1 MTNGHSSWVNFIW
14 STTENALKRISW
26 SFIVFHTLLYIDTAQ
41 ADELVVAL
49 SNIPPWSIT
58 KEGSCEGIN
67 IEVLKIFSSKLG
79 IQFKYVIC
87 PWKRCL
93 AMMENGEAD
102 LMGTLLKSPD
112 REIYM
117 HYIEPPYWEKSRKVF
132 FLQKGKTH
140 LLKKH
145 ADLHDLTIGALR
157 GAKYFPAFD
166 NDPKI
171 VKYEV
176 AKPIQMLR
184 MLEKG
189 RIDAFIGAQLPMEYR
204 LLKYPEFEGKF
215 EKATYMH
222 ETKSSV
228 YMAISKKSKFADRM
242 PCFNKVMK
250 QLVLDGEVV
259 KIIDDLFSMKR
270 K

>member
-1 MTNGHSSWVNFIW
+1 MTNGHSSWINVIW
-14 STTENALKRISW
+14 SSTKFALKRILW
-26 SFIVFHTLLYIDTAQ
+26 SFIVFGALLCIDTAQ
-41 ADELVVAL
+41 AEELVVAL
-49 SNIPPWSIT
+49 SNIPPWSIA
-58 KEGSCEGIN
+58 KEGTCEGIN
-67 IEVLKIFSSKLG
+67 IEILEIFSRKLG
-79 IQFKYVIC
+79 IKFRYVVC

-93 AMMENGEAD
+93 AMMESGEAD

-117 HYIEPPYWEKSRKVF
+117 HYIDPPYWEKSRKIF

-145 ADLHDLTIGALR
+145 ADLHNLTIGVLR
-157 GAKYFPAFD
+157 GAKYFAAFD

-176 AKPIQMLR
+176 AKPIQLLR

-204 LLKYPEFEGKF
+204 LLNYPEFKGKF
-215 EKATYMH
+215 EKAIYMH

-228 YMAISKKSKFADRM
+228 YMAISKKSPFADRM
-242 PCFNKVMK
+242 PRFNKVMK
-250 QLVLDGEVV
+250 QLVMGGEVV
-259 KIIDDLFSMKR
+259 NIIDDFFQ
-270 K
+270 